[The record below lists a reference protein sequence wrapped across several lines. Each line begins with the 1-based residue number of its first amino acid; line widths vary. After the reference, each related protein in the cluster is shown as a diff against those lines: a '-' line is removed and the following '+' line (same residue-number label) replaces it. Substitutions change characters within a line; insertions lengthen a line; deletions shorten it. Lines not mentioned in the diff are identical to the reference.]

1 MMRTMRHISKYVFWI
16 VAVTFIGWL
25 AYGQVTEILSGGRDT
40 VLKIN
45 GTTIRVAQFQAG
57 VQAAQENYRR
67 QNGNAPITRE
77 AQRQIDDQVV
87 NELVQATVIRQAY
100 ERLGFTVTDQ
110 EILQEALTN
119 PPPQVLQTPE
129 FQTNGQFDP
138 AKWQRFLSSGSNPE
152 FLLQLE
158 ALYRDQ
164 IPQRKLAAYI
174 TADLYVSDAKLWRI
188 YRDQHDSVKVALLTV
203 RPDQVPDTAV
213 SVSDADLQRYYTSH
227 KNDFTRP
234 AYAYLSFVALP
245 RYPDAV
251 DSAAALARAR
261 QVRAQV
267 AGGGVAKF
275 AEVAKKQSSDS
286 VSGAK
291 GGDLGWINPG
301 NGGFDRDF
309 LKALKQLRPGQ
320 LSQPVLTQF
329 GYHLIR
335 VDSARGDSVRARH
348 ILVPIELRPAHR
360 DIVDA
365 RTDSLDRLA
374 AERDNGDGLDS
385 AARKLGLPLAHAP
398 RLEEGTRLMLGRY
411 GPPDVSLWAFEAR
424 VGQTSQVIEGAP
436 AEYVFRLDSLIP
448 GGVQPLQ
455 QVRATVL
462 AAVRLEKKRVVV
474 RQRAQELAARLPA
487 HQSLQQGGASL
498 GIPVQVLGPF
508 VRLNPP
514 GPLQGE
520 PEVLGAGFGL
530 GVGQRSNVIAGAY
543 GTYIVESLWRKLADS
558 SAWLAQRAAQRDQ
571 LLQPARQARLQAYIE
586 GLRQMAKVVD
596 RRKEIFRPQT
606 TTAGS

>member
-1 MMRTMRHISKYVFWI
+1 MMRAMRHISKYVFWI

-267 AGGGVAKF
+267 AGGGAAKF
-275 AEVAKKQSSDS
+275 EAVA
-286 VSGAK
+286 
-291 GGDLGWINPG
+291 
-301 NGGFDRDF
+301 
-309 LKALKQLRPGQ
+309 
-320 LSQPVLTQF
+320 
-329 GYHLIR
+329 
-335 VDSARGDSVRARH
+335 
-348 ILVPIELRPAHR
+348 
-360 DIVDA
+360 
-365 RTDSLDRLA
+365 
-374 AERDNGDGLDS
+374 
-385 AARKLGLPLAHAP
+385 
-398 RLEEGTRLMLGRY
+398 
-411 GPPDVSLWAFEAR
+411 
-424 VGQTSQVIEGAP
+424 
-436 AEYVFRLDSLIP
+436 
-448 GGVQPLQ
+448 
-455 QVRATVL
+455 
-462 AAVRLEKKRVVV
+462 
-474 RQRAQELAARLPA
+474 
-487 HQSLQQGGASL
+487 
-498 GIPVQVLGPF
+498 
-508 VRLNPP
+508 
-514 GPLQGE
+514 
-520 PEVLGAGFGL
+520 
-530 GVGQRSNVIAGAY
+530 
-543 GTYIVESLWRKLADS
+543 
-558 SAWLAQRAAQRDQ
+558 
-571 LLQPARQARLQAYIE
+571 
-586 GLRQMAKVVD
+586 
-596 RRKEIFRPQT
+596 
-606 TTAGS
+606 